1 MNNGWHRI
9 FISAQIAGNR
19 QPSTDEMVLTSQREV
34 EKSGLEKSEV
44 EEGEME
50 DSEVEEIETEKNEL
64 KESNHFEDCN

>member
-1 MNNGWHRI
+1 
-9 FISAQIAGNR
+9 
-19 QPSTDEMVLTSQREV
+19 MVLTSQREV

-50 DSEVEEIETEKNEL
+50 DSEVEEL